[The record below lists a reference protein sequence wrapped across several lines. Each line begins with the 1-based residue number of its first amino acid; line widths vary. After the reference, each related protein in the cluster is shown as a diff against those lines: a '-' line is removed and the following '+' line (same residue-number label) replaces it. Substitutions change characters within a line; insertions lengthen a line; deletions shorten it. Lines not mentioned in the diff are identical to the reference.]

1 MEVSLFF
8 FPPQIVLLQ
17 ASFENETNRK
27 PPSSPLAL
35 HFHLSVANETT
46 ATTPKTP
53 SGSSYEDA
61 EFAYEPFLDPH
72 RDAALLDLLPDYLTE
87 EICFPRSH
95 AVKFYSK
102 VGECMTKKVVMDEE
116 ESG

>member
-1 MEVSLFF
+1 
-8 FPPQIVLLQ
+8 
-17 ASFENETNRK
+17 
-27 PPSSPLAL
+27 
-35 HFHLSVANETT
+35 
-46 ATTPKTP
+46 PKTP